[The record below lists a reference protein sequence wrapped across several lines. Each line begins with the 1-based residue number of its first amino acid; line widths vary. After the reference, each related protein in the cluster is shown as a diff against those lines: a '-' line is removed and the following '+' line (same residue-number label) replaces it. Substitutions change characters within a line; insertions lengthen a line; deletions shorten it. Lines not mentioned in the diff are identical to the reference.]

1 MEYVKS
7 TEKEKEASTTA
18 LREGS
23 LTGSYR
29 SEKAGSILLI
39 SCSFLLLVVIYTSDL
54 LLLFIFSMK

>member
-7 TEKEKEASTTA
+7 TETEKAASTTA

-23 LTGSYR
+23 LTGSYV

-39 SCSFLLLVVIYTSDL
+39 SCSFLLLLVIYMSNFVVTVH
-54 LLLFIFSMK
+54 I